1 MRKKLFILLTLLTFC
16 FTAHSES
23 WNLVWREDFGVAE
36 DSVIK
41 DFADPS
47 MTVPGH
53 TYDECANMHDGF
65 YGIANSTWWCFHH
78 KKSCDKK
85 DAQHFIAGG
94 DHTQNPNGAML
105 IVNVI
110 DKEEVGNGEPIYE
123 QTMKFETCGNHDYR
137 FTIFSAC
144 VSNGSGAML
153 ANLTLNIVNIKDP
166 DNPVVIASLPTGD
179 IPMWTKNDYGNN
191 NLGGRYTHV
200 LKNWTQ
206 YDLEFTAQDG
216 DVLKLQVLNHCKGG
230 GGNDFVLDDLSLY
243 RKDDE
248 EVVEP
253 VIKIGQSYRGDPKN
267 NECLVTTQFTV
278 ANDIMASWSNLYN
291 YVYFQW
297 QESEDDGFTWKNIPQ
312 GGGAKKTSIEVD
324 GDPKHPKV
332 YRLIVTGGSTLEE
345 SKTEAEYIG
354 EHNGP
359 SDGCRYYSISNT
371 LAASSKIEEAA
382 ACDYDENLMRIWSE
396 EFGRIDSFQT
406 RDFEGMAA
414 GYKRFDTLQSDAFNA
429 GKYYAVTCAP
439 DAALFNKSEAG
450 RVPSEHHTSKG
461 WTKENNDAHLV
472 VSIPSLG
479 GDQLLIDKVL
489 PASKICHCKKNL
501 FNIAVNLIDAPAAVA
516 SLTFTVED
524 KNGNIIGTTT
534 EQIGASTNYTMVT
547 VPFSLD
553 DNSLSEVHLKV
564 YASVLGASIIAFDNL
579 SVTTCGEMV
588 DIAEVGFDKTKSL
601 KYIVANDCN
610 DPTERHTVKLYADE
624 WFDSFGVEEFAWQ
637 KSTDGIHWEAMT
649 EKGKSFTHEPEGSG
663 MTMYRAIVGQDK
675 PTVDEIVREGYPLDA
690 CRKYYITD
698 PITITCQEKGC
709 EAPLFTIDSIPSLV
723 CKGTDVTLKA
733 NVELL
738 PTYQF
743 EWKRNGETLSTTELS
758 LTDKP
763 SDSTFYEFRITD
775 RNCPPAIFIDTVVTV
790 DVDTITL
797 TLQTDS
803 LCEGGEV
810 ILEAVRK
817 NHHAPLIWE
826 YSTDSMRTFTAFDPY
841 EDEEVLHPTQSTYYR
856 NRCDSFICPAIVSDT
871 VFAYVEKKVDVKI
884 DQLPEWTC
892 DGVEVD
898 LNAYVDLD
906 PNDNTYTWVVNGD
919 TLWDHQKLEY
929 KEVPLVRTTY
939 QFLVFGKHCP
949 VSFDTTY
956 TRIMT
961 EHGIEIFIDKDTICE
976 GETVRVTA
984 EYDYNATVVWQYT
997 YDNKKF
1003 FDYEPDEVPKDL
1015 IYRPN
1020 ETPKIRS
1027 TANLTPDTTT
1037 YYRVLVPESN
1047 RCPQTFSFSVIAH
1060 VEKKAK
1066 NVAIEEIPS
1075 IVCKGVDLELTG
1087 HADIDPTINT
1097 LSWIKNK
1104 DTLSKGELV
1113 TVDAP
1118 TQATYYEF
1126 NVAGKYCPDIKKS
1139 ANVNVESSGNV
1150 WLEIDKDSICEGEI
1164 AQITV
1169 GYEETSNDIIWE
1181 KSQDNENFKE
1191 FDPNKDIK
1199 ALMPTYT
1206 TYYRIKS
1213 AAKTSTCPTIYSNTV
1228 QVNVETKVKV
1238 EVDPIPPLVCV
1249 GREVELHAKAYLE
1262 DYNSFTWSK
1271 GEEVISSTKLDV
1283 KDNPTEETL
1292 YKLTILGKKCPAIVK
1307 EFNVA
1312 LEEEPQLELSLS
1324 AQGVCEGDE
1333 ITLTAG
1339 QTNVKGIQW
1348 QKKTAGE
1355 SEFTTISEK
1364 LTDALTLVADKNT
1377 TYRLVSSGEEVC
1389 PSTTSE
1395 EIKVSVEPKITFTL
1409 PEKVAICSNE
1419 KVDVNV
1425 LFEGEP
1431 SSVAWFEKDKED
1443 SDYRDM
1449 KISSTSFSILPS
1461 ETTEYRMVYTAQH
1474 CPSDTG
1480 YFTAVVDDGVTI
1492 AEIPNDTICGGESV
1506 TLKTSCENASSL
1518 IWEAVEEEES
1528 NYHKIGEGI
1537 EEMKVTPKKST
1548 KYKLTAESVNGC
1560 PCQPVYTS
1568 VIVYDPVHIS
1578 MNEAEICEGDSVTL
1592 YLSGL
1597 NHYTEITWS
1606 TDEFETS
1613 IGSKPTLKVSPDK
1626 TTRYS
1631 ARVVNGVCKDETY
1644 GTVEVYDYPK
1654 VLACTEYNMTSYKL
1668 EVESD
1673 RFPLYYNFGE
1683 GREVTTSNIL
1693 EKATYGT
1700 VYHVTIANEL
1710 GCSTEYEF
1718 ETPLYDIQIPEYFV
1732 ADRDRWK
1739 VENLERFPRS
1749 SYKIYDRFGKLVFEG
1764 VSDDEGWDGLYNG
1777 HAMPSTDYWYVLN
1790 MPEIDRQFSGHFTL
1804 IRESGR

>member
-1 MRKKLFILLTLLTFC
+1 MRKKLFIFLALLSLC
-16 FTAHSES
+16 ITAHSEN

-36 DSVIK
+36 DTVVK
-41 DFADPS
+41 DFPDPT

-53 TYDECANMHDGF
+53 TVVGECDGLHDGR
-65 YGIANSTWWCFHH
+65 YGIANSTWWAFVH
-78 KKSCDKK
+78 KKSCGKA
-85 DAQHFIAGG
+85 DARHFTAGG
-94 DHTQNPNGAML
+94 DHTRNPNGAML
-105 IVNVI
+105 IVNVGGA
-110 DKEEVGNGEPIYE
+110 GNGEVIYE
-123 QTMKFETCGNHDYR
+123 QTMQFETCGNHDYR
-137 FTIFSAC
+137 FTIFGAS
-144 VSNGSGAML
+144 VSFSSSL
-153 ANLTLNIVNIKDP
+153 TLLLSNLTLNIVNIKDP
-166 DNPVVIASLPTGD
+166 DNPVIIKSMDTGD
-179 IPMWTKNDYGNN
+179 LPLWKFNNYNN
-191 NLGGRYTHV
+191 NNPNGMYTHAM
-200 LKNWTQ
+200 KEWKQ
-206 YDLEFTAQDG
+206 FDLEFTAKDG
-216 DVLKLQVLNHCKGG
+216 DILKLQVLNNCMSG
-230 GGNDFVLDDLSLY
+230 GGNDFVLDDISLY

-253 VIKIGQSYRGDPKN
+253 IIKIGHSYRGDPVN
-267 NECLVTTQFTV
+267 NQCILRTQYTISNNVLESWEKIYDFT
-278 ANDIMASWSNLYN
+278 
-291 YVYFQW
+291 YFLW
-297 QESEDDGFTWKNIPQ
+297 QESEDDGLTWKNIPQ
-312 GGGAKKTSIEVD
+312 GGGGKKMSVD
-324 GDPKHPKV
+324 VDNDPNHPKV
-332 YRLIVTGGSTLEE
+332 YRLVTTGGKTMEE
-345 SKTEAEYIG
+345 AQKEAEYIG
-354 EHNGP
+354 AHNGP
-359 SDGCRYYSISNT
+359 SNGCQYYSISNT
-371 LAASSKIEEAA
+371 LTSNVDIEEES
-382 ACDYDENLMRIWSE
+382 CEYNEKLMRIFSE
-396 EFGRIDSFQT
+396 EFGTIDSSQT

-414 GYKRFDTLQSDAFNA
+414 GYKRFDTLQSEAFIE

-439 DAALFNKSEAG
+439 DAALFNTSDGKRVYSESHQSLGA
-450 RVPSEHHTSKG
+450 
-461 WTKENNDAHLV
+461 TKKANDAHLV
-472 VSIPSLG
+472 VAIPSLG
-479 GDQLLIDKVL
+479 SNQLLIDKVI
-489 PASKICHCKKNL
+489 PANKLCHCRQNL
-501 FNIAVNLIDAPAAVA
+501 FNIGVNLIDAPAATA
-516 SLTFTVED
+516 SFTVALED
-524 KNGNIIGTTT
+524 ESGKTISKNSSR
-534 EQIGASTNYTMVT
+534 IGASTNYTLLSL
-547 VPFSLD
+547 PFSLND
-553 DNSLSEVHLKV
+553 DKTKEVHLKI
-564 YASVLGASIIAFDNL
+564 YATTLGAALVAFDNL
-579 SVTTCGEMV
+579 SITSCGEYV
-588 DIAEVGFDKTKSL
+588 DIAEVGIDNKKTT
-601 KYIVANDCN
+601 KYLAANDCN
-610 DPTERHTVKLYADE
+610 DAEETHTVTLFAED
-624 WFDSFGVEEFAWQ
+624 WFANYPVEEFAWQ
-637 KSTDGIHWEAMT
+637 KSTDGIHWET
-649 EKGKSFTHEPEGSG
+649 IPGKEKSITHQATSG
-663 MTMYRAIVGQDK
+663 MTLYRAIVGPDK
-675 PTVDEIVREGYPLDA
+675 PTVDEIARDGYPLDP

-698 PITITCQEKGC
+698 PVTISCEEKAC
-709 EAPLFTIDSIPSLV
+709 ETPSFTIDSIPSLV

-743 EWKRNGETLSTTELS
+743 EWKRNEETLSTTELS

-1003 FDYEPDEVPKDL
+1003 FDYEPDEVPNDL

-1020 ETPKIRS
+1020 ETPKIRP

-1238 EVDPIPPLVCV
+1238 EVDPVPPLVCV

-1431 SSVAWFEKDKED
+1431 SSVAWFEKGKED

-1492 AEIPNDTICGGESV
+1492 AEIPNDTICGGEPV

-1560 PCQPVYTS
+1560 PSQPVYTS

-1631 ARVVNGVCKDETY
+1631 ARVVNGVCNDETY

-1673 RFPLYYNFGE
+1673 RYPLYYNFGE